1 MSARSGALFCS
12 EQRGTRSVPYTRDV
26 HVDPRSPAEATEIF
40 LQEGTRSGVPV
51 IIPGAREPRV
61 SRPAVQLTP
70 NIGAGANPGITPD
83 LPSRRQLEY
92 EREGGGA
99 PSERLSVSQR
109 ARGVRALD
117 WLLRRG

>member
-1 MSARSGALFCS
+1 MSARSEALSCS
-12 EQRGTRSVPYTRDV
+12 EQRGTLSVAYTRGV
-26 HVDPRSPAEATEIF
+26 HVDLRSPAEATEIF

-61 SRPAVQLTP
+61 SHPAVQLMP
-70 NIGAGANPGITPD
+70 NIGAGANPAITSDP
-83 LPSRRQLEY
+83 PGRRQLEY

-109 ARGVRALD
+109 APVVRALD